1 MELRQL
7 EHFLAVA
14 KEQHFTRA
22 ASALQISQSG
32 LSASIRA
39 LESELGSPLFT
50 RSTRRVELTPA
61 GHAMLEESERS
72 VASALAARDAVLAVQ
87 GVLRGSLAVGTEEC
101 LGGVHLPRELATFRE
116 QHPGVALRLMH
127 DGSGML
133 LDSVA
138 SGRLDL
144 ALVADIGTTPSG
156 VRTRPLASEGF
167 AVLAHPD
174 HPLAD
179 RSVCRIPDL
188 AGETIVG
195 LQEHWGA
202 RHLASQAFAEH
213 GLPFEVELEVN
224 DVHTLLDLVEYGMG
238 VAVVPAHFAEKRPAG
253 LRAVPLDEP
262 LLVWRTMVAV
272 PERPSAAARAF
283 VSALPAHPLPAVM
296 QDIG

>member
-61 GHAMLEESERS
+61 GRAMLEESERS
-72 VASALAARDAVLAVQ
+72 VASALAARDAVRAVQ

-101 LGGVHLPRELATFRE
+101 LGGVHLPRELATFRGE
-116 QHPGVALRLMH
+116 HPGVALRLTH
-127 DGSGML
+127 DGSGAL
-133 LDSVA
+133 LDAVA
-138 SGRLDL
+138 AGRLDL
-144 ALVADIGTTPSG
+144 ALVADIGATPAG
-156 VRTRPLASEGF
+156 VRTLPLASEGF

-179 RSVCRIPDL
+179 RAVCRVHDL
-188 AGETIVG
+188 VGETIVG
-195 LQEHWGA
+195 LQGHWGA
-202 RHLASQAFAEH
+202 SHLAAQAFAEH
-213 GLPFEVELEVN
+213 GLAFEIELEVN
-224 DVHTLLDLVEYGMG
+224 DVHTLLDLVGYGMG
-238 VAVVPAHFAEKRPAG
+238 VAVVPAHFAEKRPEA
-253 LRAVPLDEP
+253 LTAVPLEDP

-272 PERPSAAARAF
+272 PERPTAAARAF
-283 VSALPAHPLPAVM
+283 VSALPSPSAVS
-296 QDIG
+296 QNLS

>member
-61 GHAMLEESERS
+61 GRAMLAESEQS

-116 QHPGVALRLMH
+116 QHPGVGLRLTH
-127 DGSGML
+127 DGSGTL
-133 LDSVA
+133 LDAVG

-144 ALVADIGTTPSG
+144 ALVADIGAVPAG
-156 VRTRPLASEGF
+156 VVTRPLASEGF
-167 AVLAHPD
+167 AVLAHPE

-179 RSVCRIPDL
+179 RPVCRIPDL
-188 AGETIVG
+188 EGQTIVG

-202 RHLASQAFAEH
+202 SHLAAQAFAAH
-213 GLPFEVELEVN
+213 GLAFEVELEVN

-253 LRAVPLDEP
+253 LRAVPLEDP
-262 LLVWRTMVAV
+262 LLVWRTMVAL
-272 PERPSAAARAF
+272 PERPTAAARAF
-283 VSALPAHPLPAVM
+283 VAALPAAAAAR
-296 QDIG
+296 

>member
-61 GHAMLEESERS
+61 GRAMLEESERS
-72 VASALAARDAVLAVQ
+72 VASAVAARDAVLAVQ
-87 GVLRGSLAVGTEEC
+87 GVLRGSLSVGTEEC
-101 LGGVHLPRELATFRE
+101 LGGVHLPRELATFRR
-116 QHPGVALRLMH
+116 QHPAIALRLTH
-127 DGSGML
+127 DGSGTL

-138 SGRLDL
+138 AGRLDL
-144 ALVADIGTTPSG
+144 ALVADIGATPSG
-156 VRTRPLASEGF
+156 VRTRPLAGEGF
-167 AVLAHPD
+167 AVLLHPD

-179 RSVCRIPDL
+179 RDVCRIPDL
-188 AGETIVG
+188 EGETVVG

-202 RHLASQAFAEH
+202 RHLAAQAFAEQ
-213 GLPFEVELEVN
+213 GVPFEVELEVN

-238 VAVVPAHFAEKRPAG
+238 IAVVPAHFAEKRPG
-253 LRAVPLDEP
+253 MLTAVPLDEP

-283 VSALPAHPLPAVM
+283 VAALPGAE
-296 QDIG
+296 QD